1 MNLGDMPSLEQRCCV
16 TY

>member
-1 MNLGDMPSLEQRCCV
+1 MNLGDMPNLEQRCCV